1 VSDEEGILEFP
12 SRPGGVPA
20 ELLEG
25 VEALLFAA
33 GEPLGIV
40 PIAEALDADPVQI
53 RMALRLVA
61 QRRRESGVT
70 LERIGAGWQ
79 LRTAP
84 RFAGPIHRLL
94 RTKPARLTRPGL
106 EVLAIV
112 AWKQPVTRTDV
123 ERTRGVDSGGVLK
136 SLLDR
141 GLVRTAGRAT
151 DPGRP
156 LLYRTTQ
163 AFLEL
168 FSLPDLAALPTLEE
182 RASLVRG
189 VSPHEE
195 E

>member
-1 VSDEEGILEFP
+1 VNDEEGILEFP
-12 SRPGGVPA
+12 SRPGGVSA

-25 VEALLFAA
+25 VEALLFAS
-33 GEPLGIV
+33 GEPVGIQ
-40 PIAEALDADPVQI
+40 PMAEALDADPEQVK
-53 RMALRLVA
+53 MAVRLVA
-61 QRRRESGVT
+61 QRRRDAGVV
-70 LERIGAGWQ
+70 LERVGAGWQ
-79 LRTAP
+79 LRTAS

-94 RTKPARLTRPGL
+94 RTKPSRLTRPSL

-112 AWKQPVTRTDV
+112 AWRQPVTKADV

-141 GLVRTAGRAT
+141 GLLRTAGRSS

-168 FSLPDLAALPTLEE
+168 FSLPDLGSLPTLEE

-195 E
+195 